1 MFKLIIYN
9 ASINSKNCQWEYL
22 WTNYFLL
29 NEDIFK
35 SDTDFILDY
44 IINSPQGWCIYIAKK
59 KMLVVSLKSSK
70 KF

>member
-44 IINSPQGWCIYIAKK
+44 IINSPQG
-59 KMLVVSLKSSK
+59 
-70 KF
+70 